1 MVVGGESGLSL
12 AFFFGDEFASLA
24 PFLGDAVAA
33 VENSV
38 VREAIERVKQGHAAQ
53 GFNNKFNK
61 AYHSHSKTR

>member
-1 MVVGGESGLSL
+1 M
-12 AFFFGDEFASLA
+12 
-24 PFLGDAVAA
+24 DAVAA

-38 VREAIERVKQGHAAQ
+38 VRDAIERVKQGHAAQ

>member
-1 MVVGGESGLSL
+1 MAETKQQVNAKATEAFGYTLDSL
-12 AFFFGDEFASLA
+12 RA
-24 PFLGDAVAA
+24 DAVAT

>member
-1 MVVGGESGLSL
+1 MAETEQQVNPEIAE
-12 AFFFGDEFASLA
+12 AFGYTLDKLRM
-24 PFLGDAVAA
+24 DAVAA

>member
-1 MVVGGESGLSL
+1 MAETEQQVNAKVAEAFGYTLDSL
-12 AFFFGDEFASLA
+12 RA
-24 PFLGDAVAA
+24 DAVTA

>member
-1 MVVGGESGLSL
+1 MAETEQQVDANAAEAFGYTLDSL
-12 AFFFGDEFASLA
+12 RA
-24 PFLGDAVAA
+24 DAVAA